1 LIRSCALALLC
12 LLSTPACQAGVEA
25 EADMAARP
33 AAESG
38 EERRVLVMI
47 QIAAPHFR
55 PDASYG
61 GGYDAQ
67 AGRAARRRIAS
78 DLALDHRLQIES
90 DWPMAS
96 LGVDCFLMRILSDSP
111 VTAVLEELS
120 RDSRAA
126 WSQPLQRFHS
136 MGQVAHNDP
145 LFALQPAAAA
155 WHLAELHELT
165 TGRHVV
171 IAEID
176 SGVELSHPDL
186 AGQVSM
192 AENFVDA
199 GPYVAET
206 HGTAVAGIIA
216 AVADNGIGI
225 AGIAP
230 GARLMAL
237 RACWQ
242 ADAMSANCNSFTLAK
257 ALQFALDR
265 GAEVINLSLT
275 GPEDPLLHLLLDS
288 ALVRKV
294 TVVGAADPST
304 AGGGFPASHPG
315 VIAVSREDSDDAG
328 STVTAPGRD
337 IPTTLPGARWGLVD
351 GSSFAA
357 AHVSGMVA
365 LLRELM
371 PSIGPEQTRAL
382 LGLTRS
388 PASSPGGA
396 GHSIDVCAIISRAS
410 RACTCACSGATGGK
424 TVSQR

>member
-1 LIRSCALALLC
+1 M
-12 LLSTPACQAGVEA
+12 V
-25 EADMAARP
+25 
-33 AAESG
+33 
-38 EERRVLVMI
+38 
-47 QIAAPHFR
+47 
-55 PDASYG
+55 
-61 GGYDAQ
+61 
-67 AGRAARRRIAS
+67 
-78 DLALDHRLQIES
+78 
-90 DWPMAS
+90 S
-96 LGVDCFLMRILSDSP
+96 LGVDCFLMKVLSDSP
-111 VTAVLEELS
+111 VSAVLEELS

-126 WSQPLQRFHS
+126 WAQPLQRFHS
-136 MGQVAHNDP
+136 AGQLAHNDP

-155 WHLAELHELT
+155 WHLAELHAQT
-165 TGRHVV
+165 TGRRVV

-192 AENFVDA
+192 AEYFVDA
-199 GPYVAET
+199 GRYIAET
-206 HGTAVAGIIA
+206 HGTAVAGIIS

-242 ADAMSANCNSFTLAK
+242 VDAMSANCNSFTLAK

-265 GAEVINLSLT
+265 GADVINLSLT

-294 TVVGAADPST
+294 TVVGAADPLT

-315 VIAVSREDSDDAG
+315 VIAVSRDDSDDAG
-328 STVTAPGRD
+328 ATVAAPGRD

-351 GSSFAA
+351 GSSFAT

-365 LLRELM
+365 LLRELR
-371 PSIGPEQTRAL
+371 PSIG
-382 LGLTRS
+382 RS
-388 PASSPGGA
+388 RPAP
-396 GHSIDVCAIISRAS
+396 
-410 RACTCACSGATGGK
+410 CSD
-424 TVSQR
+424 